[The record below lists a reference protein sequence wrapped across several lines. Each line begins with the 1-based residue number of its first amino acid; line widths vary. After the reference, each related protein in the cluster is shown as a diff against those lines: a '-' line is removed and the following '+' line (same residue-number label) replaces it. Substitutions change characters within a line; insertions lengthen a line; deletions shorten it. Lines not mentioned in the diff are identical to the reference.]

1 LKLVYGLLR
10 LTHQGAT
17 VATSARHRVALSL
30 ALASFLLCQSLFAIQ
45 TPLSE
50 TAVREAYFL
59 GQRHD
64 QSVSD
69 FFAKYAKALPAPRF
83 GPDIAVIR
91 LLTPYAQVV
100 SLSANHTGNYSAQQA
115 EREHNPDSET
125 VLILVDIYFTD
136 SYGPFLIVPNSSR
149 SGTAADLTPRP
160 SDFWH
165 DFDVSVTSEAHTI
178 HPKNTSGQ
186 PIYSCSE
193 GGCTLVG
200 ATITLTFV
208 ASKFPSDSVTVNVAP
223 PEGDDVN
230 VDFDLTSFR

>member
-1 LKLVYGLLR
+1 MPTSLR
-10 LTHQGAT
+10 
-17 VATSARHRVALSL
+17 RHVSL
-30 ALASFLLCQSLFAIQ
+30 AVSAMLLCQPLLAIQ

-69 FFAKYAKALPAPRF
+69 FFAKYAKNLPAPAT

-91 LLTPYAQVV
+91 LLTPYAQAV

-125 VLILVDIYFTD
+125 VLIQVDIYFTD
-136 SYGPFLIVPNSSR
+136 SYGPFVADPNNSHSPSGLALR
-149 SGTAADLTPRP
+149 S
-160 SDFWH
+160 SDFWR
-165 DFDVSVTSEAHTI
+165 DFDVSVMSEAQAPLL
-178 HPKNTSGQ
+178 PKETSGQ

-200 ATITLTFV
+200 ATISLAFV
-208 ASKFPSDSVTVNVAP
+208 AAKFPADSITVDVVP
-223 PEGDDVN
+223 PEGDEVN
-230 VDFDLTSFR
+230 VDFNLPSFR